1 MTTATP
7 PTPPSTE
14 RPTSSGPGSSP
25 QIRRKLRQAWRKGRR
40 FAHLRGAL
48 LVLMWAAVLVLVTLL
63 IDWLLLLPGWGRV
76 LLLAVNLAALGWV
89 GYRQWWS
96 RLEGF
101 DAVRMALR
109 VERQHPELAS
119 LLVSYVQF
127 EGKAGGGGRGAA
139 SDALVASMCEQ
150 AIERTSRIDFREI
163 FDATELR
170 RLGMYCAGVLV
181 VFTLIG
187 VNWSDAMRVLGT
199 RMLNPRA
206 DIGYPTR
213 TQIEHVTGDIV
224 VRQGDAAELRVVA
237 GGVIPAQA
245 TLLLRGDAEAVVER
259 VTVERVTVER
269 EAGEDEAEAGVA
281 GAQVAGA
288 RARARYAHELASV
301 YESFEYAFEV
311 GDTRSAWHT
320 VRVSAAP
327 RIVASEVSLEYPA
340 YTLMDAETLDTMH
353 LEVPVGTRIAWRFE
367 LDRPASD
374 AALLIDVGGEDAEP
388 VAMEL
393 AEGGRVLTLEHVA
406 EASFGYRLWRRW
418 TDGGEVYERREPVR
432 YFVYAVPNDPPVVD
446 LLSPRRDVPGTL
458 RRRLDLAFAARDA
471 YGLSEAWIVYRR
483 NGGDERRHELGEV
496 TGRSVEEEYTWRPGQ
511 VVDGLAEG
519 DILEFAIEF
528 ADTYDGEDGPNV
540 GRSATRRLIVMGE
553 AEYLRYIAQQR
564 RRLMED
570 VASVREEEAEAL
582 EEVETMRRDT
592 ESRP

>member
-7 PTPPSTE
+7 PQPSTTE
-14 RPTSSGPGSSP
+14 APGPRGAGSSP

-63 IDWLLLLPGWGRV
+63 IDWLLLLPGWGR
-76 LLLAVNLAALGWV
+76 LLLLVVNVGALGWV
-89 GYRQWWS
+89 GYRQWWR

-150 AIERTSRIDFREI
+150 AIERTGRIDFREI

-245 TLLLRGDAEAVVER
+245 TLLLRSDAEAVAER
-259 VTVERVTVER
+259 MTVER
-269 EAGEDEAEAGVA
+269 EAGEDGAA
-281 GAQVAGA
+281 AQVAGTG
-288 RARARYAHELASV
+288 ARYGHELGSV

-311 GDTRSAWHT
+311 GDTRSAWHA
-320 VRVSAAP
+320 VRVSTAP
-327 RIVASEVSLEYPA
+327 RIVSSEVALEYPA
-340 YTLMDAETLDTMH
+340 YTLMDAETVDAMH

-406 EASFGYRLWRRW
+406 QASFGYRLWRRW

-511 VVDGLAEG
+511 VVEGRAEG